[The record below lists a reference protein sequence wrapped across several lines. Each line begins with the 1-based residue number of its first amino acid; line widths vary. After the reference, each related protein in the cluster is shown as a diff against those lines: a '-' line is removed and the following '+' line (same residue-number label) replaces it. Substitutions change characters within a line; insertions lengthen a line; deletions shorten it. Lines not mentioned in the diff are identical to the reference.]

1 MLSPTSL
8 PDPIGESTAFLDFQ
22 THLSEVAK
30 IDRPVLI
37 IGERGTGKEMA
48 ARRIHYLSNRWDESL
63 VTLNCAALSPNL
75 LEDELFGHEAGS
87 YTGANRRRQGRFESA
102 NRGTL
107 FLDEIGQTPPELQS
121 KILRVVEYNSF
132 ERVGSSE
139 TIEVDV
145 RIVGATNSD
154 LLDMAVKNKFKHD
167 LLDRLSFEVIFV
179 PPLRVREGDI
189 LLLANHFAAHMSHEV
204 NMREIPHFT
213 DEVIETLE
221 SYEWPGNVREL
232 KNVVERA
239 VYRSQDGVIDSIQL
253 NPFQYPY
260 GELRSNALSPT
271 SVKEKSAA
279 PAETE
284 STEQTRSQ
292 PSLVSIAKSQVGV
305 NAFKDIIQEIE
316 IELMQAAL
324 TRAANNQRK
333 AAELLDLTYHQW
345 RGLYRKYEPEFS
357 TDELP

>member
-1 MLSPTSL
+1 MLSTTSL

-22 THLSEVAK
+22 TRLSEVAK
-30 IDRPVLI
+30 VDRPVLI

-48 ARRIHYLSNRWDESL
+48 ARRIHYLSKRWDENL

-75 LEDELFGHEAGS
+75 LEDELFGHEPGS
-87 YTGANRRRQGRFESA
+87 FTGANRRRHGRFETA

-154 LLDMAVKNKFKHD
+154 LLEMAFRNEFKHD

-189 LLLANHFAAHMSHEV
+189 LLLANHFAAHMAHEIG
-204 NMREIPHFT
+204 MREIPEFSG
-213 DEVIETLE
+213 EVIETLE
-221 SYEWPGNVREL
+221 SYNWPGNIREL

-239 VYRSQDGVIDSIQL
+239 VYRSQDGIID
-253 NPFQYPY
+253 
-260 GELRSNALSPT
+260 T
-271 SVKEKSAA
+271 
-279 PAETE
+279 
-284 STEQTRSQ
+284 
-292 PSLVSIAKSQVGV
+292 
-305 NAFKDIIQEIE
+305 
-316 IELMQAAL
+316 IELDSFQIPIRG
-324 TRAANNQRK
+324 TRRQ
-333 AAELLDLTYHQW
+333 TQTH
-345 RGLYRKYEPEFS
+345 
-357 TDELP
+357 

>member
-1 MLSPTSL
+1 MLSTSSL

-22 THLSEVAK
+22 TRLSEVAK
-30 IDRPVLI
+30 VDRPVLI

-48 ARRIHYLSNRWDESL
+48 ARRIHYLSTRWDENL

-75 LEDELFGHEAGS
+75 LEDELFGHESGS
-87 YTGANRRRQGRFESA
+87 FTGANRRRHGRFEAA

-154 LLDMAVKNKFKHD
+154 LYEMAMQGKFKHD

-189 LLLANHFAAHMSHEV
+189 LLLANHFAAHMSHEIG
-204 NMREIPHFT
+204 MREIPNFS

-221 SYEWPGNVREL
+221 NYKWPGNVREL

-239 VYRSQDGVIDSIQL
+239 VYRSQDGIIESIEL
-253 NPFQYPY
+253 DPFKYPY
-260 GELRSNALSPT
+260 GELVSKTKTASHVKQASNEA
-271 SVKEKSAA
+271 KSAET
-279 PAETE
+279 PATE
-284 STEQTRSQ
+284 VQE
-292 PSLVSIAKSQVGV
+292 PDFASIAKQQLGKKP
-305 NAFKDIIQEIE
+305 FKDLVQEVE

-324 TRAANNQRK
+324 KKAGNNQRR

-345 RGLYRKYEPEFS
+345 RGLYRKYEETFS
-357 TDELP
+357 DDGEE

>member
-1 MLSPTSL
+1 MPNYPSL

-22 THLSEVAK
+22 SRLSEVAK
-30 IDRPVLI
+30 VDRPVLI

-48 ARRIHYLSNRWDESL
+48 ARRIHFLSKRWDADL

-87 YTGANRRRQGRFESA
+87 FTGANRRRQGRFETA

-121 KILRVVEYNSF
+121 KILRVVEYNTF

-154 LLDMAVKNKFKHD
+154 LHRMALEGRFKHD

-179 PPLRVREGDI
+179 PPLREREGDI
-189 LLLANHFAAHMSHEV
+189 LLLANHFAAHMAHELG
-204 NMREIPHFT
+204 MREIPVFSH
-213 DEVIETLE
+213 EVIDTLE
-221 SYEWPGNVREL
+221 SHDWPGNVREL

-239 VYRSQDGVIDSIQL
+239 VYRSQGRPIESVELQ
-253 NPFQYPY
+253 PF
-260 GELRSNALSPT
+260 RSPF
-271 SVKEKSAA
+271 A
-279 PAETE
+279 PASPSTAPRIAQAQDSETGRTGE
-284 STEQTRSQ
+284 MDTEKPDDLLTRCLHSRIGSCAL
-292 PSLVSIAKSQVGV
+292 P
-305 NAFKDIIQEIE
+305 N
-316 IELMQAAL
+316 LMQELEVELLREAL
-324 TRAANNQRK
+324 RRCSNNQRK
-333 AAELLDLTYHQW
+333 AADLLQLTYHQW
-345 RGLYRKYEPEFS
+345 RGLYRKYEN
-357 TDELP
+357 ELSPG

>member
-1 MLSPTSL
+1 MLSTTSL
-8 PDPIGESTAFLDFQ
+8 PDPIGESTEFLDFQ
-22 THLSEVAK
+22 TRLSEVAK
-30 IDRPVLI
+30 VDRPVLI

-48 ARRIHYLSNRWDESL
+48 ARRIHYLSKRWDENL

-87 YTGANRRRQGRFESA
+87 FTGANRRRHGRFEAA

-154 LLDMAVKNKFKHD
+154 LYDMALQGKFKPD
-167 LLDRLSFEVIFV
+167 LLDRLSFEVVFV

-189 LLLANHFAAHMSHEV
+189 LLLANHFAAHMAHELG
-204 NMREIPHFT
+204 MREIPNFS
-213 DEVIETLE
+213 DDVIEQLE
-221 SYEWPGNVREL
+221 THDWPGNVREL

-239 VYRSQDGVIDSIQL
+239 VYRSPGGLIESVEL
-253 NPFQYPY
+253 EPFRYPY
-260 GELRSNALSPT
+260 GHLVQSPT
-271 SVKEKSAA
+271 AAKPVEKLEKTIPSASVGEAA
-279 PAETE
+279 QDFA
-284 STEQTRSQ
+284 
-292 PSLVSIAKSQVGV
+292 SIAKQELGQKP
-305 NAFKDIIQEIE
+305 FKDIIQEVE
-316 IELMQAAL
+316 TAL
-324 TRAANNQRK
+324 LKTALRKAGNNQRK
-333 AAELLDLTYHQW
+333 AAEILDLTYHQW
-345 RGLYRKYEPEFS
+345 RGLYRKYEE
-357 TDELP
+357 TLANNNEAE

>member
-22 THLSEVAK
+22 ARLSEVAK
-30 IDRPVLI
+30 VDRPVLV

-48 ARRIHYLSNRWDESL
+48 ARRIHYLSKRWDENL

-87 YTGANRRRQGRFESA
+87 YTGANRRRYGRFEAA

-107 FLDEIGQTPPELQS
+107 FLDEIGQTPAELQS

-145 RIVGATNSD
+145 RIIGATNSD
-154 LLDMAVKNKFKHD
+154 LFAMAVEGKFKHD

-189 LLLANHFAAHMSHEV
+189 LLLANHFAVHMAH
-204 NMREIPHFT
+204 EIGRKDIPEFS
-213 DEVIETLE
+213 DEVIDQLE
-221 SYEWPGNVREL
+221 NHDWPGNVREL

-239 VYRSQDGVIDSIQL
+239 VYRSGDGCIDYIELDPFRSPFEPIPPRSAPLQSSCRTGNPASPAQPTPPDSTDLSVLAKQQL
-253 NPFQYPY
+253 GRRGFR
-260 GELRSNALSPT
+260 E
-271 SVKEKSAA
+271 
-279 PAETE
+279 
-284 STEQTRSQ
+284 
-292 PSLVSIAKSQVGV
+292 
-305 NAFKDIIQEIE
+305 IIQEIE
-316 IELMQAAL
+316 VDLLQAAL
-324 TRAANNQRK
+324 HRSGYNQRK
-333 AAELLDLTYHQW
+333 AADLLDLTYHQW
-345 RGLYRKYEPEFS
+345 RGLYRKYESQLQSP
-357 TDELP
+357 DP

>member
-1 MLSPTSL
+1 MLSPSSL

-22 THLSEVAK
+22 AHLSEVAK
-30 IDRPVLI
+30 VDRPVLI

-48 ARRIHYLSNRWDESL
+48 ARRIHYLSKRWDENL

-87 YTGANRRRQGRFESA
+87 FTGANRRRYGRFEAA

-145 RIVGATNSD
+145 RIIGATNSD
-154 LLDMAVKNKFKHD
+154 LFAMATEGKFKHD

-189 LLLANHFAAHMSHEV
+189 LLLANHFAAHMAHEIGKK
-204 NMREIPHFT
+204 EIPEFT
-213 DEVIETLE
+213 DEVIGQLE
-221 SYEWPGNVREL
+221 AHDWPGNVREL

-239 VYRSQDGVIDSIQL
+239 VYRSTDGVIDRIEL
-253 NPFQYPY
+253 DPF
-260 GELRSNALSPT
+260 RSPF
-271 SVKEKSAA
+271 A
-279 PAETE
+279 PASPLRVAVDVVEPGSDALQSTE
-284 STEQTRSQ
+284 SGESSPNLSALVQQQLGTRGFRE
-292 PSLVSIAKSQVGV
+292 LV
-305 NAFKDIIQEIE
+305 QEIE
-316 IELMQAAL
+316 IDLLRSAL
-324 TRAANNQRK
+324 QRSAHNQRK
-333 AAELLDLTYHQW
+333 AAALLDLTYHQW
-345 RGLYRKYEPEFS
+345 RGLYRKYES
-357 TDELP
+357 ELQAETE

>member
-1 MLSPTSL
+1 M
-8 PDPIGESTAFLDFQ
+8 
-22 THLSEVAK
+22 
-30 IDRPVLI
+30 
-37 IGERGTGKEMA
+37 
-48 ARRIHYLSNRWDESL
+48 DENL

-87 YTGANRRRQGRFESA
+87 FTGANRRRQGRFETA

-154 LLDMAVKNKFKHD
+154 LFEMAIEGKFKHD

-189 LLLANHFAAHMSHEV
+189 LLLANHFAAHMSYEIG
-204 NMREIPHFT
+204 MREIPNFS
-213 DEVIETLE
+213 DEVIEILE
-221 SYEWPGNVREL
+221 HYNWPGNVREL

-239 VYRSQDGVIDSIQL
+239 VYRSQDGIIESIEL
-253 NPFQYPY
+253 DPFKYPY
-260 GELRSNALSPT
+260 GELISKPPAAASPQVQT
-271 SVKEKSAA
+271 DQK
-279 PAETE
+279 PADP
-284 STEQTRSQ
+284 STVEDERPDFAT
-292 PSLVSIAKSQVGV
+292 IAKHQLGKMP
-305 NAFKDIIQEIE
+305 FKDLVQEVE

-324 TRAANNQRK
+324 KKAGYNQRK
-333 AAELLDLTYHQW
+333 AADLLDLTYHQW
-345 RGLYRKYEPEFS
+345 RGLYRKYEDTFANSEN
-357 TDELP
+357 E

>member
-1 MLSPTSL
+1 MLSTSSL

-22 THLSEVAK
+22 SHLSDVAK
-30 IDRPVLI
+30 VDRPVLI

-48 ARRIHYLSNRWDESL
+48 ARRIHYLSKRWDETL

-87 YTGANRRRQGRFESA
+87 FTGANRRRQGRFEAA

-121 KILRVVEYNSF
+121 KILRVVEYNAF

-145 RIVGATNSD
+145 RIIGATNQD
-154 LLDMAVKNKFKHD
+154 LFDMAMAGKFKHD

-189 LLLANHFAAHMSHEV
+189 LLLANHFAAHMAHEIG
-204 NMREIPHFT
+204 MREIPNFS
-213 DEVIETLE
+213 DEVIERLE
-221 SYEWPGNVREL
+221 KHDWPGNVREL

-239 VYRSQDGVIDSIQL
+239 VYRSQNGLIDSIEL
-253 NPFQYPY
+253 DPFRYPY
-260 GELRSNALSPT
+260 GELKAKPGKME
-271 SVKEKSAA
+271 SVQTTTADKSTA
-279 PAETE
+279 
-284 STEQTRSQ
+284 Q
-292 PSLVSIAKSQVGV
+292 PSDSEPSEMDFSGIVKQQLGLRS
-305 NAFKDIIQEIE
+305 FKDLVQDVEV
-316 IELMQAAL
+316 ELMQAAL
-324 TRAANNQRK
+324 RKAGNNQRK
-333 AAELLDLTYHQW
+333 AADLLDLTYHQW
-345 RGLYRKYEPEFS
+345 RGLYRKYETLLSGSEQF
-357 TDELP
+357 